1 MITER
6 SVCVC
11 FCFVHGRVCWNRRKW
26 ARTSEWKSKKWIVG
40 DGGARFCEICMQ
52 LNKIVRCIIKITEFA
67 ITPSHSLYKLACVA
81 LSCWIDCVRATVK
94 PTKLKQICCCF
105 SLLCR
110 YLAGFFFLVFF
121 IRNLDFVLAFFQY
134 KHFQTAFVPH
144 SSLVRNVPFN
154 VELLAGRLN
163 VNIVCKCAFC
173 CIIYFRC
180 RFCTCA
186 PCHTHTHRHSHSP
199 NANKVSNQFSTPYKI
214 SYAHRMALSHS
225 LCVSVVWVLVVYV
238 LLFLF
243 SLVVRF

>member
-1 MITER
+1 MRCAI
-6 SVCVC
+6 VLNWLC
-11 FCFVHGRVCWNRRKW
+11 
-26 ARTSEWKSKKWIVG
+26 ARY
-40 DGGARFCEICMQ
+40 CETH
-52 LNKIVRCIIKITEFA
+52 KIEADLLLFF
-67 ITPSHSLYKLACVA
+67 VA
-81 LSCWIDCVRATVK
+81 LSLFGWI
-94 PTKLKQICCCF
+94 
-105 SLLCR
+105 
-110 YLAGFFFLVFF
+110 FFLVFF

-163 VNIVCKCAFC
+163 VNIVCMCAFFVSIC
-173 CIIYFRC
+173 CVIYFRC

-186 PCHTHTHRHSHSP
+186 PCHTHTRHSHSP

-238 LLFLF
+238 LFFLF